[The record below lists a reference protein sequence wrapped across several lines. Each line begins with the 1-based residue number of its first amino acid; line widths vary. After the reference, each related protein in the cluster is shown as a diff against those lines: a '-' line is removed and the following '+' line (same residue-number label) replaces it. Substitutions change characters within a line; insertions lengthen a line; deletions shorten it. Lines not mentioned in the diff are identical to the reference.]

1 MNETHILNIVTPC
14 GLFPQNLGV
23 LYDSIY
29 KQDHNKFQFEV
40 RWHVCIDTLSCSKE
54 DIDPKL
60 FDHFDSFTETED
72 GCWGNQCKNKA
83 MENVK
88 EGWVYL
94 LDDDNIIH
102 DEFYSA
108 LRDEFNQA
116 GDYLVYA
123 FHHDTGDKN
132 ARLLDRYDKLEAPIR
147 KFHPQVDSE
156 TELYVDSTFDS
167 GQAVFHHSIWT
178 PWPVNTESM
187 EQKTKHGI
195 IPVDGVQDA
204 DFQFYQNI
212 RKRDL
217 ETGNDRIKIVDRCAT
232 FYNRLRW

>member
-1 MNETHILNIVTPC
+1 MKKIVINIGTPC
-14 GLFPQNLGV
+14 GLNPHNLHLV
-23 LYDSIY
+23 RDSIF
-29 KQDHNKFQFEV
+29 KQPLLTDFFEP
-40 RWHVCIDTLSCSKE
+40 RWHVSMDKLVCKKS
-54 DIDPKL
+54 DIESSL
-60 FDHFDSFTETED
+60 FDDMYSFTETEC
-72 GCWGNQCKNKA
+72 GCWGNQGKNA
-83 MENVK
+83 LMENVK